1 MSILNISK
9 ARISAY
15 FAMMEKTM
23 LKQLQKALGAN
34 VKRLRKEQGYS
45 QESFADE
52 SGLSQAYLSR
62 VERGVANPQ
71 LDRLQKIALCLGISI
86 AELFQ
91 FDTADTVPKE
101 LEAEEKARRI
111 AAVFQELPHDVI
123 EKLYN
128 SLAAQIKR
136 K

>member
-1 MSILNISK
+1 MLNG
-9 ARISAY
+9 
-15 FAMMEKTM
+15 
-23 LKQLQKALGAN
+23 LQKALGAN

-71 LDRLQKIALCLGISI
+71 LDRLQKIARCLGIAIS
-86 AELFQ
+86 ELFL
-91 FDTADTVPKE
+91 FDTAEAVPKE
-101 LEAEEKARRI
+101 LDAEEKARRI
-111 AAVFQELPHDVI
+111 TTAFQELPQDVI
-123 EKLYN
+123 EKLYD